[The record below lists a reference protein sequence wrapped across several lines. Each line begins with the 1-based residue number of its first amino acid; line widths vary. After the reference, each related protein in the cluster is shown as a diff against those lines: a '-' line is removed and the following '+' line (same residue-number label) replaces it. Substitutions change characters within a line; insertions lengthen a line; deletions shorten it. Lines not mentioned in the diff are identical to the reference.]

1 MLKNND
7 FRIGNF
13 TYGIEQKPQAIRRV
27 TSINEDNVYLIRI
40 DGLHGDLGYT
50 YDNINPIKLTEE
62 WLIRLGVNE
71 VKSQEVLRINYV
83 KYYKTDNKFDYCLCY
98 YFDDD
103 GYVDNVF
110 KEIKYVHELQNLYFA
125 LTGSELQY
133 VA

>member
-62 WLIRLGVNE
+62 WLVNFGFKKDKIDSTYYKGDFE
-71 VKSQEVLRINYV
+71 VFLTEYFKYKDSHLRKINYV
-83 KYYKTDNKFDYCLCY
+83 
-98 YFDDD
+98 
-103 GYVDNVF
+103 
-110 KEIKYVHELQNLYFA
+110 HQLQNLYFA
-125 LTGSELQY
+125 LTGNELQY